1 MTREE
6 LQEKTIGVLMGG
18 LSAEREVS
26 LRTGKAVLNAL
37 LEAGYLAVAIDAG
50 RDLPARLTQE
60 RIEVAFIALHGRF
73 GEDGTVQGLLEMLGI
88 PYTGS
93 GVLASSVAMD
103 KVTTKKLLR
112 YHQLPTPD
120 FCIYRRGEDLEL
132 LLNGCHNFPL
142 VVKPAREGSTIGI
155 SIVRDRDELAA
166 GIAAALRHDE
176 LILIEE
182 FIAGAEVTVG
192 VLAGGPLPVIQ
203 VVPKGGF
210 YDYHA
215 KYTVGQTEYLLPAP
229 LDDALQARLQEAAVA
244 AYRVIGC
251 EGAARIDFMVREE
264 QGEFFCLEVNTI
276 PGMTETSLLPKAAR
290 HTGISFGELVQ
301 RILDGARVGKS

>member
-1 MTREE
+1 MTRAEI
-6 LQEKTIGVLMGG
+6 QEKTIGVLMGG

-26 LRTGKAVLNAL
+26 LRTGRAVLNAL

-50 RDLPARLTQE
+50 RDLPARLAQE

-112 YHQLPTPD
+112 YHQLSTPD

-176 LILIEE
+176 LVLIEE

-192 VLAGGPLPVIQ
+192 VLAGEALPIIQ

-229 LDDALQARLQEAAVA
+229 LDSALQGRLQAAAVA
-244 AYRVIGC
+244 AYRALGC

-264 QGEFFCLEVNTI
+264 QGDFFCLEVNTI

-290 HTGISFGELVQ
+290 HAGISFGELVQ